1 MTNNQL
7 YDIIALSLKE
17 ANKNMEF
24 KEIEFNSQGIRTVII
39 DNQQWF
45 CVKDVCGV
53 FGVVNY
59 RHIIAKLM
67 NDEKKVINVRDVYLI
82 PVKRG
87 APTITMTN
95 EPGLYRIIFSL
106 EPKNVRGKK
115 PEEIEDRIKKVEEF
129 KTWVYHDVLPSI
141 RKYGQYIDKDNKFND
156 VCPIKFDRAYCYKL
170 MRDIIRARQMNSS
183 NADIVWRNMYI
194 GFSQQLGYNINKK
207 AVAEHKT
214 KIEWISD
221 NGLME
226 EFCKFIQFKER
237 GDEENCGAK

>member
-1 MTNNQL
+1 
-7 YDIIALSLKE
+7 
-17 ANKNMEF
+17 MEF
-24 KEIEFNSQGIRTVII
+24 KEFDYTTQGVRIAEV
-39 DNQQWF
+39 DGEVWF
-45 CVKDVCGV
+45 VLKDVCDILYV
-53 FGVVNY
+53 KNY
-59 RHIIAKLM
+59 RNIANRLDD
-67 NDEKKVINVRDVYLI
+67 DEKGVHVVDTNKGKHKVII
-82 PVKRG
+82 
-87 APTITMTN
+87 IN
-95 EPGLYRIIFSL
+95 EPGLYQALFMMK
-106 EPKNVRGKK
+106 PKNARGVSK
-115 PEEIEDRIKKVEEF
+115 EDIAKREAELRKF
-129 KTWVYHDVLPSI
+129 RRWVTHDVLPSI

>member
-1 MTNNQL
+1 
-7 YDIIALSLKE
+7 
-17 ANKNMEF
+17 MEF
-24 KEIEFNSQGIRTVII
+24 KEFDYTTQGVRIAEV
-39 DNQQWF
+39 DGEVWF
-45 CVKDVCGV
+45 VLKDVCDILYV
-53 FGVVNY
+53 KNY
-59 RHIIAKLM
+59 RNIANQLDD
-67 NDEKKVINVRDVYLI
+67 DEKGVHIVDTNKGKRKVII
-82 PVKRG
+82 
-87 APTITMTN
+87 IN
-95 EPGLYRIIFSL
+95 EPGLYQALFMMK
-106 EPKNVRGKK
+106 PKKASARGVSK
-115 PEEIEDRIKKVEEF
+115 EDIAKREAELRKF
-129 KTWVYHDVLPSI
+129 RRWVTHDVLPSI
-141 RKYGQYIDKDNKFND
+141 RKNGQYIDNDNKFND

-226 EFCKFIQFKER
+226 EFCKFIQLNER